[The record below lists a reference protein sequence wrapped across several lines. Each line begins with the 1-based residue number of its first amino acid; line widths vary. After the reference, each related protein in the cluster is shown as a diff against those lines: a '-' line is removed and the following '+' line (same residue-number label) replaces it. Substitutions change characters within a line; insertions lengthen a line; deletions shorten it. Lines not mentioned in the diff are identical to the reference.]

1 MSQYRPM
8 RFYFSPAS
16 IPQIVAH
23 IEDYLYR
30 NPIVS
35 TETIAEIIVQA
46 LSEHP
51 ELLNGSVIPITE
63 DSEQSIKAYI
73 DSLTVDTYTKAQ
85 IDTLLSGK
93 QNTLQFDNTPTAES
107 TNPVT
112 SDGINSALVTLE
124 AAINAVLVTKANAA
138 NVYTKAQTDT
148 LLLEKADVSNV
159 YSKNTVDAM
168 FETVP
173 TLDDVYDKSDIDYM
187 RQIDKANTAIVTT
200 DGIAPTNISAGQYVY
215 VGDVLYMAT
224 QAINQGDTV
233 VPGTNA
239 ELNPL
244 GVTNRIGDGLQNVAG
259 AVSSLSQQIT
269 NLQAAAAYVEDG
281 DTATKK
287 TYAEGEFIVWKGLL
301 YTVNSG
307 GIPLG
312 TTINGH
318 VTAVDGGGFNSIYQ
332 QINDY
337 IENTSSIRK
346 VTGVI
351 SQVFNTVGVQI
362 DTTRLIFFVT
372 LPFTAANT
380 DYTVEVIS
388 GGILGVRDVPVSEI
402 HIDLKNNWTVRMYF
416 DNQGTVG
423 NAYLCSVN
431 LRITL

>member
-1 MSQYRPM
+1 MSEYRPM
-8 RFYFSPAS
+8 RIYFSPAS

-63 DSEQSIKAYI
+63 ESEQSIKAYI
-73 DSLTVDTYTKAQ
+73 DSMTVDTYTKAQ

-112 SDGINSALVTLE
+112 SDGINTALVTLE
-124 AAINAVLVTKANAA
+124 SAINAVLVTKANAA

-148 LLLEKADVSNV
+148 LLLDKADVSNV
-159 YSKNTVDAM
+159 YSKNTIDAM

-173 TLDDVYDKSDIDYM
+173 TLEDVYDKSDIDYM

-200 DGIAPTNISAGQYVY
+200 NGIAPTNISAGQYVY

-224 QAINQGDTV
+224 QAITQGDTV

-259 AVSSLSQQIT
+259 AVSSLSQQIG
-269 NLQAAAAYVEDG
+269 N
-281 DTATKK
+281 
-287 TYAEGEFIVWKGLL
+287 
-301 YTVNSG
+301 
-307 GIPLG
+307 
-312 TTINGH
+312 
-318 VTAVDGGGFNSIYQ
+318 
-332 QINDY
+332 
-337 IENTSSIRK
+337 
-346 VTGVI
+346 
-351 SQVFNTVGVQI
+351 
-362 DTTRLIFFVT
+362 VT
-372 LPFTAANT
+372 LPTTAQTLTGAIKENNDKISGLGPVNNLTNNSTTAALSAAMGKYIYDGFGTEDYLSRLTPSANVRIDECKVIRFNKLTALILLFSTTAQLVKNSDILTGLPGSAINRKVFNVYCPT
-380 DYTVEVIS
+380 DDNIYAISLNIS
-388 GGILGVRDVPVSEI
+388 GLLIADQNLPANYSYRV
-402 HIDLKNNWTVRMYF
+402 
-416 DNQGTVG
+416 
-423 NAYLCSVN
+423 NAFYLSN
-431 LRITL
+431 